1 MVCSKLQ
8 AAACTA
14 VNFTKRFNV
23 YGSFLSCLSG
33 SEHAP

>member
-14 VNFTKRFNV
+14 VNHMQTVLMIIDIF
-23 YGSFLSCLSG
+23 
-33 SEHAP
+33 